1 MDGNPEFA
9 PGTEYQNENQ
19 VKQGV
24 HMNAP
29 TMTEDASLGFN
40 ASIFLFSIF
49 LQESIEAKN

>member
-19 VKQGV
+19 VRGV

-29 TMTEDASLGFN
+29 TMTEDASPW
-40 ASIFLFSIF
+40 
-49 LQESIEAKN
+49 LQCFYISVFYISTGKH